1 MWPQALVVSL
11 TVINVC
17 WNLAILFNQ
26 TRAARSKP
34 FVDMAVSLTVSILSA
49 VVYLA
54 LDTQRIAAAL
64 RPSLTRAK
72 VAYYLWI
79 AERVFGAAIFAGF
92 VAPNMNDAELRK
104 KMEESNKKHGPT
116 PLWRMLLMCT
126 PFILGFALWRMNRN
140 LVSADGREQQ
150 QQYQQQQQPQ
160 GAVAQNALNAAGN
173 QRGQQPTRMRL
184 WPAVF
189 IIFNAV
195 VSFGHICY
203 GFAVMSLPV
212 SYSDVVYNLLSL
224 YVQAFGFLAIYR
236 RSIRSIR
243 QYSYILVAAVVLEI
257 AWMILDPPIQNPLPT
272 PEQESQILNL
282 DLDSILSAKPSNP
295 TSSFSDLLSAE
306 MSMAEFVMTT
316 IFIVALDIWLCQ
328 KIIQDL
334 EKIEEAEK
342 KASNE
347 AQAHARAQT
356 QQAQM
361 QTQAH
366 VQAQAHIQTQEAATR
381 VTTSEGTSSGLQQR
395 RPIGTM
401 QALHEN

>member
-1 MWPQALVVSL
+1 M
-11 TVINVC
+11 
-17 WNLAILFNQ
+17 
-26 TRAARSKP
+26 
-34 FVDMAVSLTVSILSA
+34 DMAVSLTVSILSA

-212 SYSDVVYNLLSL
+212 SCKPMAVAFFRSLYHVCHYLLFFLCFVYFQDSDVVYNLLSL

-334 EKIEEAEK
+334 EKIAEAEK

>member
-1 MWPQALVVSL
+1 M
-11 TVINVC
+11 
-17 WNLAILFNQ
+17 
-26 TRAARSKP
+26 AA
-34 FVDMAVSLTVSILSA
+34 SLTVSLLSA

-92 VAPNMNDAELRK
+92 VALSMNDAELQK
-104 KMEESNKKHGPT
+104 KIKESSKKQGPT
-116 PLWRMLLMCT
+116 PLWRMLLMFT

-150 QQYQQQQQPQ
+150 RQYQLQQPQ

-184 WPAVF
+184 WPTVF
-189 IIFNAV
+189 IIFNAT
-195 VSFGHICY
+195 VSFGYICY
-203 GFAVMSLPV
+203 SFAVMSLPV
-212 SYSDVVYNLLSL
+212 PCKPLVVAVSSSLYQVCHYLPFLLYRVYFQDSNVVYNLLSL
-224 YVQAFGFLAIYR
+224 YIQAFGFMAIYR
-236 RSIRSIR
+236 RSTPSIR
-243 QYSYILVAAVVLEI
+243 QYTYLLVVAVVLEI
-257 AWMILDPPIQNPLPT
+257 AWMVLDPPIQNSLPT
-272 PEQESQILNL
+272 PEQETHILNL
-282 DLDSILSAKPSNP
+282 DLDSILSAKPIDP
-295 TSSFSDLLSAE
+295 TSSPTDLLSAE

-316 IFIVALDIWLCQ
+316 IFTVVLDIWLCQ

-334 EKIEEAEK
+334 EKIEAEK
-342 KASNE
+342 KASDE

-361 QTQAH
+361 QTQ
-366 VQAQAHIQTQEAATR
+366 VQVQVQAHIQTQEAATH
-381 VTTSEGTSSGLQQR
+381 VTTSERTSSGLQQR

-401 QALHEN
+401 QALHEKQD